1 MGDQFYAHRF
11 QGTGVNMQI
20 SVTAKAAQFILTKD
34 VGDGPVEGL
43 AITFDRPALDQLR
56 FWLGMAAEN
65 TAEPPL
71 APPAAM
77 TPAMTP
83 AMTLEEQIER
93 MAAEQALSDVEQE
106 AKVR

>member
-1 MGDQFYAHRF
+1 MSDQFYAHRF

-20 SVTAKAAQFILTKD
+20 SVTAQAAQFVLAKD

-65 TAEPPL
+65 TA
-71 APPAAM
+71 APP
-77 TPAMTP
+77 PG
-83 AMTLEEQIER
+83 LNEQIKR

>member
-1 MGDQFYAHRF
+1 MSEQFYAHRF

-20 SVTAKAAQFILTKD
+20 SVTAQAAQFILAKD

-65 TAEPPL
+65 TA
-71 APPAAM
+71 APPPM
-77 TPAMTP
+77 LSP
-83 AMTLEEQIER
+83 TLKDKIER
-93 MAAEQALSDVEQE
+93 MATEQALSDVKQE

>member
-1 MGDQFYAHRF
+1 MSDQFYAHRF

-20 SVTAKAAQFILTKD
+20 SVTAKAAHFALTKD

-43 AITFDRPALDQLR
+43 AITFDRPALDHLR

-65 TAEPPL
+65 TAPSPTL
-71 APPAAM
+71 SPAP
-77 TPAMTP
+77 PAMTP
-83 AMTLEEQIER
+83 AMTLNEQIER

>member
-1 MGDQFYAHRF
+1 MSDQFYAHRF

-20 SVTAKAAQFILTKD
+20 SVTAQAAQFVLAKD

-65 TAEPPL
+65 TA
-71 APPAAM
+71 APPPTM
-77 TPAMTP
+77 N
-83 AMTLEEQIER
+83 EQIER
-93 MAAEQALSDVEQE
+93 MAAEQTLSDVEQE

>member
-1 MGDQFYAHRF
+1 MSDQFYAHRF

-20 SVTAKAAQFILTKD
+20 SVTAQAAQFVLAKD

-71 APPAAM
+71 APPSAM
-77 TPAMTP
+77 AP